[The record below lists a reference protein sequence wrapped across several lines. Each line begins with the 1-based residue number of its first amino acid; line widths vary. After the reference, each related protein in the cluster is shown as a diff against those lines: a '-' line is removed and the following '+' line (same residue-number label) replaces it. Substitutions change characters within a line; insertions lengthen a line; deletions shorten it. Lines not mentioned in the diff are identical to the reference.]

1 MTKTA
6 ESDVTMNDHTTSL
19 TDIVSLVHESG
30 NKQAEIVI
38 NRPEKL
44 NALDALVLEA
54 LERKI
59 AILEKEP
66 VAVVRLRTA
75 GTKAF
80 IAGADI
86 AAMQS
91 MSVDSARAF
100 ASYGA
105 HVFERLA
112 SLGAIVIA
120 EVQGF
125 ALGGGFELALACD
138 LIVASRNAQFG
149 LPEVGLGLIPGFGG
163 TQRLTRRIGYGK
175 AIEMIAT
182 GKMIDAETAASLGIV
197 NALTDSE
204 NLRARADEF
213 ANAILSKGSR
223 AVAAA
228 KRAVRASQEVT
239 MTAGLGL
246 EASFFGQCF
255 ADNESR
261 EGIAAFLEKRKP
273 KF

>member
-6 ESDVTMNDHTTSL
+6 ESDVTMNDHTSTL
-19 TDIVSLVHESG
+19 PDIVSLVHESG
-30 NKQAEIVI
+30 NKQAEILL

-44 NALDALVLEA
+44 NALDSLMLEA

-59 AILEKEP
+59 AILEREP
-66 VAVVRLRTA
+66 ATVVRLRSA

-80 IAGADI
+80 VAGADI
-86 AAMQS
+86 AAMQN
-91 MSVDSARAF
+91 MSADSARAF
-100 ASYGA
+100 AAYGA

-138 LIVASRNAQFG
+138 LIVASRNAHFG

-182 GKMIDAETAASLGIV
+182 GKRIDAATAASLGIV
-197 NALTDSE
+197 NALTEPED
-204 NLRARADEF
+204 LRARADEF
-213 ANAILSKGSR
+213 AGAVLLNSSH

-255 ADNESR
+255 THSESK
-261 EGIAAFLEKRKP
+261 EGISAFLEKRTP